1 MEKSIRIRDI
11 NFKDLE
17 VVKKKCLW
25 MNKDKEA
32 ICRYKNLYS
41 IGDILQDSQYSN
53 LFFEVTYFS
62 HGGCICWLWNDLG
75 VFAFRV
81 GHVPSDYKI
90 EQFLSMIENYPLAIL
105 KAKIEEDSAND
116 NRPAVRGWELRV

>member
-1 MEKSIRIRDI
+1 MEKTMIINNI

-25 MNKDKEA
+25 MNRDKEA
-32 ICRYKNLYS
+32 ICRKKNLYS
-41 IGDILQDSQYSN
+41 IGDILQDDQYSN
-53 LFFEVTYFS
+53 LFFEVTYTRY
-62 HGGCICWLWNDLG
+62 GGCHCWLWNDLG

-81 GHVPSDYKI
+81 GYVPSDYKI

-105 KAKIEEDSAND
+105 KVKIEDSANG
-116 NRPAVRGWELRV
+116 NR